1 MASNPPARVPR
12 RVCLL
17 IGQLGLGGT
26 EKQVT
31 LLASGLARR
40 GIETSVLVM
49 FTGGP
54 YEETLRAAG
63 IPVVHLR
70 CPQLRRAL
78 SPLPHD
84 ATLLCRAARGTRF
97 ILRGIGFVYMA
108 MIAILRLLIRLRRE
122 RPDVVHAFLLH
133 SYLIAAPA
141 AHLARVP
148 VLVAGRRSLGDRH
161 RDNPLVLALI
171 RAANRLTDLVIANA
185 HAVACDTRQVE
196 GRSVPP
202 VRTVYNG
209 IADTAFESASP
220 AALGTTGPVILC
232 VANLIWYKGHR
243 HLLEACAL
251 LRDRG
256 VAGTLVLAGDGP
268 ERGVLE
274 QLADELAVD
283 VRFLG
288 RRTDIAAL
296 LAAADVCVLPSVTEG
311 LSNAVMEAMA
321 AGKAVVATNVGGT
334 GELLRD
340 GRGILVPPADAQ
352 ALARALSRVLQDP
365 ELAARLGA
373 QSREWARAHLR
384 ADAMVQ
390 RHIELYARSLEAECA
405 A

>member
-54 YEETLRAAG
+54 HEETLRAAG

-70 CPQLRRAL
+70 CPQLRRRL

-84 ATLLCRAARGTRF
+84 ATLLCRAVRGVRF

-108 MIAILRLLIRLRRE
+108 MIAIVRLLIRLRRE

-133 SYLIAAPA
+133 SYLTAAPA
-141 AHLARVP
+141 ARLARVP

-161 RDNPLVLALI
+161 HDSPLVLALI
-171 RAANRLTDLVIANA
+171 RAANRLTDLIIANA

-209 IADTAFESASP
+209 IADTAFESAPP
-220 AALGTTGPVILC
+220 AALDIEGPVILC

-268 ERGVLE
+268 ERGRLE

-296 LAAADVCVLPSVTEG
+296 LASADVCVLPSLTEG
-311 LSNAVMEAMA
+311 QSNAVMEAMA

-373 QSREWARAHLR
+373 QSREWARVHLR
-384 ADAMVQ
+384 VDAMVQ